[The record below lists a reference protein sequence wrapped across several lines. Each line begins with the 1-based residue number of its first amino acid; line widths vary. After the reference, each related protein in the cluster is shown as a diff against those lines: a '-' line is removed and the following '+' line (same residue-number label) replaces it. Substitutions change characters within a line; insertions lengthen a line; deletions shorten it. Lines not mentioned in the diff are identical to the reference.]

1 LFVRVTLS
9 VFSLLVKFPPPL
21 SLFLSLDMATLVT
34 LAGQAA
40 AAAIVAAEVI
50 LANVL
55 S

>member
-1 LFVRVTLS
+1 
-9 VFSLLVKFPPPL
+9 
-21 SLFLSLDMATLVT
+21 MATLVT
-34 LAGQAA
+34 LAGQAT